1 MSLSSNPSSTKT
13 LAAGAVLLL
22 VGLGAGWALSQWLS
36 GGGRAAAPA
45 TAAAT
50 AASAPERRVLYWYD
64 PMVPTQRFDKPGKS
78 PFMEMQLVPRYAD
91 EAGADAGSAVA
102 VSPQAVQSLG
112 LRVATAEKR
121 VLQAAVDAVG
131 TVGLN
136 ERDVSIVQA
145 RANGFVERVHARAP
159 GDVIPAGAP
168 LAEVLHPDWLAA
180 QREYLAVRATGDA
193 VLAQAARSR
202 LTLLGMPAALIERV
216 DASGQPQGVTTIVAP
231 SGGLIA
237 ELMVRQG
244 MTVAAGMTL
253 ARINGLG
260 TVWVEAAVPE
270 ALGAAVVTGQPAE
283 LRLVAFPGEVRR
295 GKVAAVLPEASRDTR
310 TLRVR
315 VEVPNPGGRLRAG
328 MFGQV
333 RLLGAGQG
341 TEVVTVPGEAVIRTG
356 RRALVYV
363 VDAPGRYRP
372 VEVELGAEVDGRV
385 AVLKGVEAGQQV
397 VASGQFLIDSEASLQ
412 GLTARAPAEAAAT
425 TATAASEQQGPTGEF
440 TTRGRVVELDAAA
453 ITLEHEAVPALK
465 WPAMTMPFQLAR
477 PDLARGLKAGDAV
490 RFRFRQKGDE
500 HVVTA
505 IEREPAA
512 TDPHAGHG
520 STGAP
525 R

>member
-13 LAAGAVLLL
+13 LAAGTVLLL

-145 RANGFVERVHARAP
+145 RANGFVERVHPRAP

-168 LAEVLHPDWLAA
+168 LAEVLHSDWLAA

-216 DASGQPQGVTTIVAP
+216 DASGQPQAVTTIVAP

-283 LRLVAFPGEVRR
+283 LRLVAFSGEVLR

-315 VEVPNPGGRLRAG
+315 VEVPNRGGRLRAG

-425 TATAASEQQGPTGEF
+425 TAAAASAQQGPTREF

-500 HVVTA
+500 HMVTA
-505 IEREPAA
+505 IDREPAA

-520 STGAP
+520 GTGAP